1 MCYKR
6 GMTPE
11 LAAALVGLALVDA
24 TSFGTL
30 VLPTLMLV
38 QPRVRASRVV
48 LYLAAISAFYF
59 VLGVALLFAAERV
72 LALVAATER
81 SRVVDMVQLVVGLAL
96 LAGSFWPDLPWVKQ
110 RRQERDAAG
119 GGRRPGWR
127 DRVLGPEARS
137 RTVIAVAVGA
147 GLVEAASML
156 PYLGAV
162 GMLTSSVASTPERPA
177 ALASYVVVMCLP
189 ALILLAARLLL
200 GARVD
205 GALGR
210 LARWLDRQSRN
221 AIWWVVGVVG
231 FLIARDAASR
241 LWPGS
246 MG

>member
-1 MCYKR
+1 MAIRMCYKR
-6 GMTPE
+6 DMTPE

-127 DRVLGPEARS
+127 DRS
-137 RTVIAVAVGA
+137 
-147 GLVEAASML
+147 AAH
-156 PYLGAV
+156 
-162 GMLTSSVASTPERPA
+162 A
-177 ALASYVVVMCLP
+177 AL
-189 ALILLAARLLL
+189 
-200 GARVD
+200 
-205 GALGR
+205 
-210 LARWLDRQSRN
+210 
-221 AIWWVVGVVG
+221 
-231 FLIARDAASR
+231 
-241 LWPGS
+241 
-246 MG
+246 